1 MVNKNAD
8 NQKGEEKEMK
18 YDCPFANLVEGL
30 ADEEDIVI
38 CAATDSTCIHEEPIK
53 GCIIYE
59 EDDTITGKKIQ
70 KRKNRFY

>member
-1 MVNKNAD
+1 MVKKNVD

-38 CAATDSTCIHEEPIK
+38 CAATDSACIHEEPIK

-59 EDDTITGKKIQ
+59 EDETITGKKIQ